1 MEITVRSSRAKAL
14 LNDPT
19 YSETVEEL
27 RAEQV
32 SVFLNQGYSAEERE
46 AAHNVIC
53 ALAKIEARL
62 QSYITD
68 EKFLN
73 KQKGQHRGRTSD

>member
-1 MEITVRSSRAKAL
+1 MDITVRSSRAKAL

-19 YSETVEEL
+19 YQDTVEEI

-32 SVFLNQGYSAEERE
+32 TIFLNQGSTAEERE
-46 AAHNVIC
+46 AAHDVIR

-62 QSYITD
+62 NSYVTD
-68 EKFLN
+68 EKLLK
-73 KQKGQHRGRTSD
+73 KQKDQHRGRTSD

>member
-19 YSETVEEL
+19 YNDTVEEIK
-27 RAEQV
+27 AEQIN
-32 SVFLNQGYSAEERE
+32 VFLNQGSSAEERE
-46 AAHNVIC
+46 AAHNVVC

-68 EKFLN
+68 EKLLT
-73 KQKGQHRGRTSD
+73 KQKDQHRGRASD